1 MNNVARGTLYVVA
14 TPIGN
19 LGDIT
24 LRAIEVLKAVDVIA
38 AEDTRHTK
46 PLLSQYGIAAKR
58 LIAVHDHNERDAAT
72 GVVQLLEQGMAVAL
86 VSDAGTPAISDP
98 GARVIAAAHAAGCTV
113 VPIPGPSALIAA
125 ISASGR
131 GVGQREGENG
141 FLFYGFL
148 PAKKG
153 ERIRALEK
161 LNDVP
166 FATVFYEAPHR
177 IMESMADMVTV
188 LGENRQIVIARE
200 LTKKFETIHRSQLS
214 DALAW
219 LTEDENRQR
228 GEFVL
233 IIEPAVALPANDG
246 AADNELQRTLEIL
259 LEELPLKQAV
269 TLTAKLTGAKKN
281 AVYALALTLKHEE

>member
-1 MNNVARGTLYVVA
+1 MA

-38 AEDTRHTK
+38 AEDTRYTR
-46 PLLSQYGIAAKR
+46 PLLSQCGIAAKR

-72 GVVQLLEQGMAVAL
+72 GVMQLLEQGMAVAL

-98 GARVIAAAHAAGCTV
+98 GAHVVAAAHEAGFTV
-113 VPIPGPSALIAA
+113 VPVPGASALTAA
-125 ISASGR
+125 ISASGTR
-131 GVGQREGENG
+131 GGHKEGENG

-177 IMESMADMVTV
+177 IMESVADMVTV
-188 LGENRQIVIARE
+188 LGENRRIVLARE
-200 LTKKFETIHRSQLS
+200 LTKKFETIHRSRLG
-214 DALAW
+214 DTLAW

-233 IIEPAVALPANDG
+233 IIEPLAALPA
-246 AADNELQRTLEIL
+246 AEEETARELQHTLEVL
-259 LEELPLKQAV
+259 LGALPLKQAV
-269 TLTAKLTGAKKN
+269 TLAAKLTGAKKN
-281 AVYALALTLKHEE
+281 AVYALALTLRHRE